1 MTFTYN
7 VANSISLLIIGIL
20 LDLIKFKP
28 NEPVQSMRVQNS
40 LGLIVFLGC
49 GISVALAIL
58 IFNKYK
64 LTRTDILK
72 EQLKD
77 MEENEKSKDYE
88 M

>member
-1 MTFTYN
+1 MSKTSEIT
-7 VANSISLLIIGIL
+7 VAERQI

-28 NEPVQSMRVQNS
+28 SEPVQSMKVQNA

-49 GISVALAIL
+49 GISIALAIL

-72 EQLKD
+72 EQIKD
-77 MEENEKSKDYE
+77 KENNEK
-88 M
+88 